1 MSRLT
6 PVRVEEATGQTA
18 ELYSAIKKQLGGVPN
33 LFQALGA
40 NAKVLEAYLGFGAS
54 QSSLSGAE
62 KELIALTVAE
72 INSCNYCLAAH
83 TVLGKMNG
91 LSPED
96 MIDARKGTAANDKR
110 KALIQLAREI
120 TAEKGHVSDT
130 TLSNFIAAG
139 YKNAQVHEVLMAVL
153 TNIFTNYFNHIN
165 QTPVDFPT
173 APKL

>member
-1 MSRLT
+1 MPRLT
-6 PVRVEEATGQTA
+6 PVKVEEATGQTA
-18 ELYSAIKKQLGGVPN
+18 ELYGAIKKQLGGVPN

-40 NAKVLEAYLGFGAS
+40 NPKVLEAYLDFGAS

-62 KELIALTVAE
+62 KEIIALTVAE

-96 MIDARKGTAANDKR
+96 MIDARKGNATNEKR
-110 KALIQLAREI
+110 KALIQLSREI
-120 TAEKGHVSDT
+120 VSEKGHVSDT
-130 TLSNFIAAG
+130 TLSHFFEAG
-139 YKNAQVHEVLMAVL
+139 YQNSQVHEVLMAVL

-165 QTPVDFPT
+165 QTALDFPA
-173 APKL
+173 APKI